1 MANRTRPQY
10 EASRLAQWILTDLGR
25 ELRLARLSAGMRQAD
40 VAQAIGASASHVSR
54 VELARVTY
62 LTVPRLARH
71 AAAVGLKP
79 SVKLYPLG
87 RRLLDKPQLEL
98 LARFRARLHA
108 SWSWRTEVPV
118 PMPGDLRSGDCV
130 IAVPGCSI
138 LVEAYTRLS
147 DWQAQTAAAG
157 RKRRDLQV
165 DRLVLLIAATHAN
178 RRALAEAA
186 PIAAASFPMRTK
198 ATLAALANAHD
209 PGADAL
215 VIL

>member
-1 MANRTRPQY
+1 
-10 EASRLAQWILTDLGR
+10 
-25 ELRLARLSAGMRQAD
+25 MRQVD
-40 VAQAIGASASHVSR
+40 VAQAIGASSSHVSR

-87 RRLLDKPQLEL
+87 RRLLDRPQLEL
-98 LARFRARLHA
+98 LARFRKRLHA
-108 SWSWRTEVPV
+108 SWLWRTEVPV

-157 RKRRDLQV
+157 RKRRDLQA
-165 DRLVLLIAATHAN
+165 DRLVLLLAATHAN

-198 ATLAALANAHD
+198 ATLAALADAQD

-215 VIL
+215 VLL